1 MYFLNEI
8 SGEKCV
14 FRVKCLEKSVALL
27 IKSATNRCTH
37 FAFRIQRRNLDDQC
51 AVVNGEVF
59 LSD

>member
-51 AVVNGEVF
+51 AVVHVG
-59 LSD
+59 